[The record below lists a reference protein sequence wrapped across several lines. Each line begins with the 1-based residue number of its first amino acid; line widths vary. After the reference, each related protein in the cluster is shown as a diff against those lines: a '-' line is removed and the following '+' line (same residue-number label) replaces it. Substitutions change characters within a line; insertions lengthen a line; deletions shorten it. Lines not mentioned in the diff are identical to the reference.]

1 MKRILIYSLIFFI
14 NFEIISQISYVSQ
27 TDGSW
32 STAATWNPN
41 GVPTKFDFVTID
53 HNVTGYVGNNYSEC
67 ATLTITGNGTL
78 DLNNSPYSLR
88 TYQIGNSFIN
98 NGTITNG
105 YIYPIANIS
114 ISGSGVFSN
123 IGLNKGGG
131 TLDIDCDITFDK
143 RVQLVAGADLYINS
157 SNTVT
162 MNAPYISIDNLLGIH
177 NSGTIILN
185 DLNFNDAFN
194 SISGD
199 FIVNTPGAI
208 PNPRDG
214 FKNLTLN
221 SANTFETG
229 GAKYGG
235 GNVII
240 NGDLTIAADNIFSN
254 NIDLKG
260 DLILENSE
268 LNLNSNT
275 LLLNGTSSQSISE
288 VGSGILNISN
298 LVLDNSSG
306 VSINS
311 GTVNISN
318 FLKSNSG
325 TITQNGGNII
335 LLSNS
340 ISNEAR
346 VKLNS
351 SSEFSYSSGDF
362 TVQRNFS
369 ATDHGW
375 RMLAC
380 PIKNATLSNW
390 DSYFNYCGISGGTNN
405 YSYANCGNFYSVYT
419 YNENLA
425 TSFNDGYV
433 PVTSL
438 SQNISDATGTFIY
451 TNSGTYDITVTGTP
465 EFDDI
470 SEPITASNDGWNLV
484 SNPYPS
490 TIDFDSLTSIYGPNN
505 GRISDAYYIYEH
517 ESYSWLTFTSGTR
530 LIPHSQG
537 FWVKCISSGDLD
549 FNIGT
554 SVESDAAAFTRSSN
568 GINYPLKLKLTNHV
582 NNKINNCEI
591 FADAQYSEN
600 YELGDDIIKFFSPY
614 PDYVSS
620 IYFIDNQGNELYMP
634 KINNNQSIDFPIG
647 VITGEYV
654 NGLHTLSFENL
665 DEFMIGSCIELE
677 DLSNGIITDLRNDS
691 IYSFYSDS
699 TSPNPRFILH
709 IDVNYDINV
718 TNLTC
723 FNDSSASVSLTGIS
737 MQNSYF
743 NLIDSNGLVI
753 DSIFCNQDSIVFD
766 NLNAGNYSLFT
777 NHSNTCSLDNQNI
790 VITQPVE
797 IVADFNCVHDTIFLD
812 SNGLAELR
820 FINLSQN
827 SNSFTWDFGDGN
839 SSVSFSPTHTYNNSG
854 NYNVTLIAYNDTSQ
868 ICSDISLKTITVLSP
883 YLNINE
889 YRFKDVISVSNNL
902 ITFNKDFVNNDA
914 LKVYLYD
921 LNGKILNNFKIS
933 RNNNI
938 IDLSNIKFGI
948 YLISVL
954 KNDKQIYSSKIP
966 IH

>member
-1 MKRILIYSLIFFI
+1 MFNFTNMKKFLLSLIIMNSILIKSQY
-14 NFEIISQISYVSQ
+14 ISNGTGGGDWHTAS
-27 TDGSW
+27 SW
-32 STAATWNPN
+32 SPN
-41 GVPTKFDFVTID
+41 GIPASTDNVTIQSGD
-53 HNVTGYVGNNYSEC
+53 VITKATNNYASCKNLIVEFG
-67 ATLTITGNGTL
+67 AEIDLSNSGYELRVSSSSSIT
-78 DLNNSPYSLR
+78 
-88 TYQIGNSFIN
+88 N
-98 NGTITNG
+98 NGTISNG
-105 YIYPIANIS
+105 WIEPGNFNTIT
-114 ISGSGVFSN
+114 GSGNFTNMKLIKYGSYFYLGGDFSFER
-123 IGLNKGGG
+123 ISLR
-131 TLDIDCDITFDK
+131 TD
-143 RVQLVAGADLYINS
+143 ADLYINPGAVLTINDRFDFYS
-157 SNTVT
+157 GGFIFNNGKIIINTTNISDLIYSSSGDLESNVSGELPMPQDSYNNVTLNASNTF
-162 MNAPYISIDNLLGIH
+162 G
-177 NSGTIILN
+177 
-185 DLNFNDAFN
+185 
-194 SISGD
+194 
-199 FIVNTPGAI
+199 
-208 PNPRDG
+208 
-214 FKNLTLN
+214 
-221 SANTFETG
+221 TG
-229 GAKYGG
+229 GYGG

-240 NGDLTIAADNIFSN
+240 NGNLIVKTNNSFSRD
-254 NIDLKG
+254 IDLKG
-260 DLILENSE
+260 SLILENSE

-306 VSINS
+306 LSINS

-318 FLKSNSG
+318 LLKSNSG

-340 ISNEAR
+340 ISNESR

-351 SSEFSYSSGDF
+351 SSEFSYSSGNF

-419 YNENLA
+419 YNEHLA
-425 TSFNDGYV
+425 NSFNDGYV

-490 TIDFDSLTSIYGPNN
+490 TIDFDLFRSYGSNSS
-505 GRISDAYYIYEH
+505 RISDSYYIYEH
-517 ESYSWLTFTSGTR
+517 ENYRWLTFSSGTR

-537 FWVKCISSGDLD
+537 FWVQCISSGDLD
-549 FNIGT
+549 YSIST

-568 GINYPLKLKLTNHV
+568 GINYPLKLRLTNHV

-868 ICSDISLKTITVLSP
+868 ICSDIFTKTITVLSP

-914 LKVYLYD
+914 FKVYLYD